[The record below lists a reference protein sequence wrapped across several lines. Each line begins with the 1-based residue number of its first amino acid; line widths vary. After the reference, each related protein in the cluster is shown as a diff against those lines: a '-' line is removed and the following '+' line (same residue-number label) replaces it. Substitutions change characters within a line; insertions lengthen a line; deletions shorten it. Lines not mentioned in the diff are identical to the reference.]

1 MTASLLSVHVVVE
14 TVKFGNSTLSFARLR
29 QRIVLKC
36 VPHVQHDYFS
46 SFIQPI
52 RLLFSGVV
60 VAVAVASL
68 LKLRK
73 ITKHLTGIQNNKRA
87 IFLLYN
93 LIIISAVPLA
103 TFVAFMVL
111 NCN

>member
-14 TVKFGNSTLSFARLR
+14 NAKFGNFTMSFGGLR

-60 VAVAVASL
+60 VAVAV
-68 LKLRK
+68 
-73 ITKHLTGIQNNKRA
+73 
-87 IFLLYN
+87 
-93 LIIISAVPLA
+93 VLA
-103 TFVAFMVL
+103 HAP
-111 NCN
+111 